1 MEWNDGSEQFEHERP
16 KPSPRINVHV
26 ELVREEHERLGG
38 DCDGAVSGIASAIT
52 DTGCQTTTAGT
63 EILKILNISESNL
76 LKTRHGIVGITKNA
90 LEILGT
96 FLAKI
101 TFKDKYCN
109 QMVYVTSNPMGLF
122 LSERACADLGIIDQN
137 FPNISLAGRSKSKL
151 EHGCECI
158 PRSKAP
164 NMPDTMPFKPSE
176 ENIPKLKEWLIDV
189 FSASAF
195 NKCTHQRLP
204 EMTGR
209 PMDIVFKQNIMP
221 HCVHTPIKV
230 PIHWKDSVKSGIDED
245 VQLGIIEPVPQNTH
259 VEWCARM
266 VVTPKKDGT
275 PRRTV
280 DLQELGKATLR
291 DTHYSQTPFSIVSTT
306 PTDKLKTVLDAWNG
320 YHSLPL
326 SDDAKNAMNF
336 ITEWG
341 RYRYQR
347 APMGYHASGDAYTR
361 RFDDITHG
369 IADVAR
375 CVDDSL
381 LWDDTIEGSFRHT
394 FGYLKHCSDNGI
406 IFNAEKFVFA
416 MEECEFAGFEMTND
430 GYRPPGHKLDAIR
443 NFPTPTSLTDVR
455 SWFGLINQ
463 VAYAFK
469 QARVMEPFREL
480 LSTKNSKFFWDTT
493 LDAIFVESKAKIVEL
508 IKDGVKTF
516 EKHRVTCISTDFS
529 KKGIGFTLTQK
540 YCKCPEPY
548 SPVCGDGH
556 WRLTL
561 IGSRFTTDAESRYAP
576 VEGEALAATYG
587 LHQCRYFVM
596 GSPNLIL
603 ASDHKPL
610 TRILNERPLEAIEN
624 PRLLKFK
631 EKTLM
636 YDFKMVHVPG
646 SLNQAPDAFS
656 RYPTKTAFGGEDVS
670 DDTQIEQ
677 YSKMFAV
684 GQGSD
689 LPASIN
695 FEMVNEEA
703 IIDNECRALKNVIQ
717 VGFPEDR
724 NRLQAELR
732 YYWPMRDELFVV
744 ENVCFKGKKM
754 LIPLS
759 LRRRILEGLH
769 AGHQG
774 VSSMTANA
782 RERFFWPHLDSDIK
796 QTRAQCQKCDENAPS
811 QPAEPMVITPI
822 PEFPFEQVASD
833 QCTIGSYTYLI
844 YVDRYSG
851 WVEVAKIKDQSF
863 KQVKKSFLR
872 WFATFGVPDKM
883 STDGGPPYNSFEYSQ
898 FLKTWK
904 VEKRKSSAYYAQSN
918 GRAEAA
924 VKTAKRLLLGNTNHV
939 TGEVETD
946 AVSRA
951 LLAHRNTPCQQNG
964 LSPSELLFGHAIRDH
979 LPNRPCKLRKDWRS
993 ARRAKEWTNHVTMR
1007 PEKKAKIL
1015 SPLSV
1020 GDRVSIQN
1028 QSGNKPKKWSNTGHV
1043 VQVLP
1048 NRKYL
1053 IMIGGSKRLTTRNRK
1068 FLRKIPGEEPQVADI
1083 PCTRQTQPI
1092 TRSRS
1097 IPNKDADSDSDSDEP
1112 RKGKKLREKGNGQHL
1127 PQTSTPKK
1135 QPQLRARGDE
1145 SMAIRED
1152 VSTRE
1157 ISRPVG
1163 SHETSLPLS
1172 QPKDPPTTRD
1182 VNAHESPLPVQQPRD
1197 PTETII
1203 DDIVTEQQPRK
1214 YPKRSGVKKPIRYG
1228 FPNSN

>member
-1 MEWNDGSEQFEHERP
+1 MEWNNGTEQFENERP

-26 ELVREEHERLGG
+26 ELIREEYERLGVACNG
-38 DCDGAVSGIASAIT
+38 TISGTVSAIT
-52 DTGCQTTTAGT
+52 DTGCQTTTCGT
-63 EILKILNISESNL
+63 EILKALNIPETDL
-76 LKTRHGIVGITKNA
+76 LKTRHGIIGITDNA
-90 LEILGT
+90 LDILGT
-96 FLAKI
+96 FLANI
-101 TFKDKYCN
+101 TFNKKCCK
-109 QMVYVTSNPMGLF
+109 QMVYVTSKPMGLF
-122 LSERACADLGIIDQN
+122 LSERACVDLGIIDED
-137 FPNISLAGRSKSKL
+137 FPNVSRAGASKSKPSND
-151 EHGCECI
+151 GCECVL
-158 PRSKAP
+158 RSKAP
-164 NMPDTMPFKPSE
+164 DMPDEIPYEPSE
-176 ENIPKLKEWLIDV
+176 ENIPKLKEWLINA

-195 NKCTHQRLP
+195 NKCTHQKLP
-204 EMTGR
+204 EMTGKA
-209 PMDIVFKQNIMP
+209 MDIVFRENAIP

-230 PIHWKDSVKSGIDED
+230 PVHWKEPVKSGIDQD

-266 VVTPKKDGT
+266 VVTPKKDGS

-347 APMGYHASGDAYTR
+347 APMGYHASGDAYIR

-381 LWDDTIEGSFRHT
+381 LWDDTVEGSFRHT
-394 FGYLKHCSDNGI
+394 FEYLRHCSDNGI

-416 MEECEFAGFEMTND
+416 MEECEFAGFELTKD
-430 GYRPPGHKLDAIR
+430 GYRPPKRKLDAIR
-443 NFPTPTSLTDVR
+443 KFPTPTNLTDVR

-463 VAYAFK
+463 VAYAFR

-480 LSTKNSKFFWDTT
+480 LSTKNSKFYWDTT
-493 LDAIFVESKAKIVEL
+493 LDGIFEDSKAKIVEL
-508 IKDGVKTF
+508 IQNGVKTF
-516 EKHRVTCISTDFS
+516 EKNRITCVSTDFS

-540 YCKCPEPY
+540 YCNCPEPY
-548 SPVCGDGH
+548 SPVCGGGH

-561 IGSRFTTDAESRYAP
+561 VGSRFTTDAESRYAP

-587 LHQCRYFVM
+587 LHQCKYFVM

-603 ASDHKPL
+603 ATDHKPL
-610 TRILNERPLEAIEN
+610 TRILNERPLESIEN

-636 YDFKMVHVPG
+636 YDFKIIHVPG
-646 SLNQAPDAFS
+646 SSNQAPDALS
-656 RYPTKTAFGGEDVS
+656 RYPTKSTFNGEDVA
-670 DDTQIEQ
+670 DDADIEEC
-677 YSKMFAV
+677 SKMFAV
-684 GQGSD
+684 RQGSD
-689 LPASIN
+689 LPASID

-703 IIDNECRALKNVIQ
+703 TIDNECRALKNIVRN
-717 VGFPEDR
+717 GFPEDR
-724 NRLQAELR
+724 NKLPTELR
-732 YYWPMRDELFVV
+732 YYWSMRDELYAI

-754 LIPLS
+754 LIPSS
-759 LRRRILEGLH
+759 LRTRILEGLH

-796 QTRAQCQKCDENAPS
+796 QTRAQCRKCDENAPS
-811 QPAEPMVITPI
+811 QPAEPMIITPV
-822 PEFPFEQVASD
+822 PELPFEQVASD

-872 WFATFGVPDKM
+872 WFATFGVPDEI
-883 STDGGPPYNSFEYSQ
+883 SSDGGPPYNSFEYCE

-904 VEKRKSSAYYAQSN
+904 IEMRKSSAYYPQSN

-924 VKTAKRLLLGNTNHV
+924 VKTAKRLLLGNINTM

-951 LLAHRNTPCQQNG
+951 LLTHRNTPSQLNK
-964 LSPSELLFGHAIRDH
+964 LSPSELLFGHTIKDH
-979 LPNRPCKLRKDWRS
+979 LPNKFRKLRKDWRNARRVEELSNCVKNLPGQSS
-993 ARRAKEWTNHVTMR
+993 AR
-1007 PEKKAKIL
+1007 IL
-1015 SPLSV
+1015 KPLSV
-1020 GDRVSIQN
+1020 GDHVSIQN
-1028 QSGNKPKKWSNTGHV
+1028 QAGNKPKKWSNTGHV

-1053 IMIGGSKRLTTRNRK
+1053 IMTCGSKRLTTRNRK
-1068 FLRKIPGEEPQVADI
+1068 FLRKIPNDDNQVVDVPPPCPKIPQ
-1083 PCTRQTQPI
+1083 
-1092 TRSRS
+1092 S
-1097 IPNKDADSDSDSDEP
+1097 IPETQSVPDNCTHESSSESDDVMPEQKKRVKKGP
-1112 RKGKKLREKGNGQHL
+1112 RL
-1127 PQTSTPKK
+1127 PCASTPKK
-1135 QPQLRARGDE
+1135 PSYLQSRREE
-1145 SMAIRED
+1145 SPMVVEN
-1152 VSTRE
+1152 VSTRRIDRE
-1157 ISRPVG
+1157 EENVSTRRIDREVG
-1163 SHETSLPLS
+1163 SHESSVPPS
-1172 QPKDPPTTRD
+1172 QPKDPPPVAIEICTPEVEETVRKQY
-1182 VNAHESPLPVQQPRD
+1182 PLRN
-1197 PTETII
+1197 
-1203 DDIVTEQQPRK
+1203 RMK
-1214 YPKRSGVKKPIRYG
+1214 GGIRT
-1228 FPNSN
+1228 